1 MTRDFYANNLTP
13 SKHFLIVDKTAW
25 CLCPLKI
32 NLGQV
37 RATDLNEHLVNAWPA
52 RGSNG
57 RDHNEF
63 VKIEIGIVL
72 TLFTDLARSEILIL
86 LRKITYIGTPKK
98 TLTIQVCLLWNVL
111 ILKGQNHNESTWCLV
126 FEKVQFSMSTLFL
139 NVQAWSIAQLFQL
152 SYFLHNFSWQLWFLH
167 IFCPKVRC
175 LACQNT

>member
-72 TLFTDLARSEILIL
+72 TLFTDLAKSEILIL
-86 LRKITYIGTPKK
+86 LRKITYIGTLKDLNNSGLF
-98 TLTIQVCLLWNVL
+98 TLKCLDF
-111 ILKGQNHNESTWCLV
+111 KGAKPQWEHVMSCV